1 MAKSPLRLHDSLSGE
16 VRELRPRDPGR
27 ASIYVC
33 GPTVYARIHVGN
45 ARPFVV
51 FALLKRLLEHE
62 GYSVTLVENVT
73 DVNDKIYE
81 AARERGVPSAELA
94 REMTESYREDTDRL
108 ALGRPDHEPLASE
121 TVDAIVALIE
131 ALIERGH
138 AYVSGRDV
146 YFSVRS
152 FPGYGKL
159 SNRRME
165 ELTPRE
171 TGEPPEERP
180 AKRDPLDFAL
190 WKGEKEG
197 EDTAWEAPW
206 GRGRP
211 GWHIEC
217 SAMAESILGLDFDIH
232 GGGADLLF
240 PHHENEI
247 AQTEAGRGQPLARI
261 WVHNGMVQFEEE
273 KMSKSV
279 GNVRLLHEALDE
291 FGRDALLMYF
301 LAGHYRQ
308 PLAFSAE
315 SLEQARRSVERVA
328 NFCRLLARTPEAV
341 AVADGEED
349 RTVGRLRESFFDALR
364 DDFNTPAALAALF
377 DLINEGNRRLE
388 GGERFAGAGQAVAEM
403 LGVIGLENLLAPDP
417 AVGEEVRRLATERE
431 SARRA
436 GQFEQADALRV
447 KIAELGWEV
456 RDSAEGPVLVP
467 ARDADRVPP
476 ARP

>member
-1 MAKSPLRLHDSLSGE
+1 MAESPLRLHDSLSGQ
-16 VRELRPRDPGR
+16 VRELRPRDPGK

-62 GYSVTLVENVT
+62 GHSVTLVENIT
-73 DVNDKIYE
+73 DVNDKIYD
-81 AARERGVPSAELA
+81 AARERGVPSTELA
-94 REMTESYREDTDRL
+94 REMTEAYREDTDRL
-108 ALGRPDHEPLASE
+108 GLGRPDREPLASE
-121 TVDAIVALIE
+121 TVNAIVELIQALID
-131 ALIERGH
+131 RGH
-138 AYVSGRDV
+138 AYVSGGDV

-159 SNRRME
+159 SNRRLE
-165 ELTPRE
+165 DLTPRE
-171 TGEPPEERP
+171 TGEPEEERP
-180 AKRDPLDFAL
+180 SKRDPLDFAL
-190 WKGEKEG
+190 WKAEKEG

-261 WVHNGMVQFEEE
+261 WVHNGMVRFGEE

-279 GNVRLLHEALDE
+279 GNVRLLQEALDE
-291 FGRDALLMYF
+291 FGRDALVMYF

-308 PLAFSAE
+308 PLAFSGE
-315 SLEQARRSVERVA
+315 SLEQAQRSVERVA
-328 NFCRLLARTPEAV
+328 NFCRLLARVSEAATAAGGEIDQ
-341 AVADGEED
+341 AVI
-349 RTVGRLRESFFDALR
+349 GRREAFFEALR
-364 DDFNTPAALAALF
+364 DDFNTPQALAALF
-377 DLINEGNRRLE
+377 ELINEGNRRLE
-388 GGERFAGAGQAVAEM
+388 GGERFAGAGQALAEM
-403 LGVIGLENLLAPDP
+403 LAVIGLENLLVPEQAADDT
-417 AVGEEVRRLATERE
+417 VQRLAEERE
-431 SARRA
+431 RARRG
-436 GQFEQADALRV
+436 GQFERADVLRRQ
-447 KIAELGWEV
+447 IAERGWQV
-456 RDSAEGPVLVP
+456 RDTADGPVLVR
-467 ARDADRVPP
+467 AREGGAVPP
-476 ARP
+476 GGR